1 MENEYYKR
9 YEPFFGEWRIKRFI
23 GAGSYGRVFE
33 IERRDEFDTVYTGA
47 LKAVTIPSSQG
58 ELDEILADGMDMNG
72 ASTYFRDYVKELNRE
87 IALMSKLKG
96 HSNIVSYE
104 DHKMFP
110 HEDGV
115 GWDILIRMELL
126 TPITSYLKQNHT
138 FTRREVIQLGM
149 DLCKALEICQRYNII
164 HRDIKPANIFISE
177 TEDFKLGDFGVARI
191 ASASTGAS
199 TRAGTVNYM
208 APEVFRG
215 EKYTSNV
222 DIYSLGLVMYQ
233 LLNNNRMPLY
243 PPYPQPITP
252 SSRERAQAQR
262 LSGAALPP
270 PANAEGR
277 LAEIVLKACAPDPAQ
292 RYDSPTVMRQALE
305 AILYTEGEAKMI
317 YPEGDTVPVPSTSGA
332 AAPEENDPN
341 GETERPV
348 WGKAHAD
355 SEKPAKAEKDLPE
368 CLKNARDDAPLEQQ
382 FSLRELSGLSKEEAD
397 ALDLTLKPMPQ
408 PAPAAEPAAPAVPQE
423 PAADQTVR
431 VETAQPAAPA
441 DDSTV
446 RLMPGAVPV
455 QTPAEDHTER
465 AAVPVQPVQN
475 VQESDKTTFLF
486 EAQAEKRRQEQQA
499 KREAEEAA
507 RRKAAEE
514 KEAELARIRAEKRA
528 AEQAAAEEAA
538 RKAEAEQA
546 AAAQAAQ
553 QQETPAA
560 PAAPQKKGSKLPLA
574 IGGVAVA
581 AVVAVGGFALAGR
594 GGASSTAAASTAD
607 AIYTAGTYTAT
618 AEGCLSDVTMTVT
631 VSDKAITDVRVDASG
646 ETAELGGKAAEELPG
661 EIIRSQS
668 TDVDGYTGATLTSDA
683 IKQAAADCIAQ
694 ASTGKA
700 ASGLS
705 QKAADLID
713 SGTCGEQA
721 TWELYQDGTL
731 YIKGSGAMSDYSVS
745 FDANNTAFCS
755 APWYASHGSDIQ
767 TVILEDG
774 ITRIGE
780 HAFTYC
786 SAMHSV
792 SIPDSVTEIGAEAF
806 AGCSSLESVTIPDG
820 VTKIG
825 SAAFE
830 SCGSLKSV
838 TIPSSVTTIGEWA
851 FFGCDSLESVTIPG
865 SVTEIGDWAFSDCG
879 SLKSV
884 TIPDSVTTIGEQAFS
899 GCASLESVTIP
910 GSVTEIGD
918 WAFSDCVFLKS
929 VTIPDSVTT
938 IGECA
943 FSGCAFLESV
953 TIQGSVTEIGKD
965 AFFFCSALKSVTI
978 SRNCTVGQGAFDSG
992 VQINYYD

>member
-126 TPITSYLKQNHT
+126 TPITSYLKENHT

-305 AILYTEGEAKMI
+305 AIRYTEGEAKMI

-348 WGKAHAD
+348 WGSTRAD
-355 SEKPAKAEKDLPE
+355 SERPAKAEKDLPE
-368 CLKNARDDAPLEQQ
+368 CLKNARDDVPLEQQ

-423 PAADQTVR
+423 PAADPTVR

-441 DDSTV
+441 DDRTV

-465 AAVPVQPVQN
+465 VAVPTPVQSVQN

-553 QQETPAA
+553 QQAEPAA
-560 PAAPQKKGSKLPLA
+560 PKKKGSRLPLA

-594 GGASSTAAASTAD
+594 GNSQLPVAASTASVSSAAE

-618 AEGCLSDVTMTVT
+618 AENDIGSVVVEMTFSD
-631 VSDKAITDVRVDASG
+631 DAITDVSIDASEQTKG
-646 ETAELGGKAAEELPG
+646 IGQEAAEPLQEAILAA
-661 EIIRSQS
+661 QS
-668 TDVDGYTGATLTSDA
+668 ADVDGCSGATLTSDA
-683 IKQAAADCIAQ
+683 IKKAAADCIAQ
-694 ASTGKA
+694 ASGKKA
-700 ASGLS
+700 ASSQAASAAASSTVASSTTASSLS
-705 QKAADLID
+705 QNAADLID
-713 SGTCGEQA
+713 SGSCGKNA
-721 TWELYQDGTL
+721 TWELYKDGTL
-731 YIKGSGAMSDYSVS
+731 YIKGTGAMQDYNWNYNETTKIV
-745 FDANNTAFCS
+745 TTG
-755 APWYASHGSDIQ
+755 APWHDSHSAS
-767 TVILEDG
+767 VKKLVVEDG
-774 ITRIGE
+774 ITSIGNDAFSDCE
-780 HAFTYC
+780 SLVSAELAEGITSIGDGAFTGCYDLEKIN
-786 SAMHSV
+786 
-792 SIPDSVTEIGAEAF
+792 IPNSVTSIGYDAFDSCWTLPSLELPSGLSKLESSAVSFTAFKELTVPHGVKVVDSYLAAYNDNLTTVTLEEGVEEIWHRAFWGCEKLNNITIPRSVKKIEEEAF
-806 AGCSSLESVTIPDG
+806 LECT
-820 VTKIG
+820 
-825 SAAFE
+825 
-830 SCGSLKSV
+830 SLKSV
-838 TIPSSVTTIGEWA
+838 TISKNCNVASNAFPST
-851 FFGCDSLESVTIPG
+851 
-865 SVTEIGDWAFSDCG
+865 
-879 SLKSV
+879 
-884 TIPDSVTTIGEQAFS
+884 
-899 GCASLESVTIP
+899 
-910 GSVTEIGD
+910 
-918 WAFSDCVFLKS
+918 
-929 VTIPDSVTT
+929 
-938 IGECA
+938 
-943 FSGCAFLESV
+943 
-953 TIQGSVTEIGKD
+953 
-965 AFFFCSALKSVTI
+965 
-978 SRNCTVGQGAFDSG
+978 

>member
-305 AILYTEGEAKMI
+305 AIRYTEGEAKMI

-348 WGKAHAD
+348 WGSTRAD

-455 QTPAEDHTER
+455 QTPAEDRTER
-465 AAVPVQPVQN
+465 VAAPVQPVQN

-528 AEQAAAEEAA
+528 AQQAEEAARRAQEEAA
-538 RKAEAEQA
+538 RKAAAEQA
-546 AAAQAAQ
+546 EQPK
-553 QQETPAA
+553 PAA
-560 PAAPQKKGSKLPLA
+560 PAKKNGKLPLV
-574 IGGVAVA
+574 IGGVVVA
-581 AVVAVGGFALAGR
+581 AVVAVGGFALAGQ
-594 GGASSTAAASTAD
+594 GGTAD
-607 AIYTAGTYTAT
+607 SAADALYKAGTYTAT
-618 AEGCLSDVTMTVT
+618 AENDIGSVVVEMTF
-631 VSDKAITDVRVDASG
+631 SADAITDVSIDASSQTKG
-646 ETAELGGKAAEELPG
+646 IGQEAAQPLQEAILKA
-661 EIIRSQS
+661 QS
-668 TDVDGYTGATLTSDA
+668 ADVDGYTGATLTSDA

-731 YIKGSGAMSDYSVS
+731 YIKGSGAMSDYSIS
-745 FDANNTAFCS
+745 SDANDTSFCS
-755 APWYASHGSDIQ
+755 APWYASHRSDIQ
-767 TVILEDG
+767 TVIIEDG

>member
-47 LKAVTIPSSQG
+47 LKAVTIPASQG

-126 TPITSYLKQNHT
+126 TPITSYLKENHT

-317 YPEGDTVPVPSTSGA
+317 YPEGDTVPVPSTGGA

-348 WGKAHAD
+348 WGSAPAD
-355 SEKPAKAEKDLPE
+355 SEKPAKAEKTLPE
-368 CLKNARDDAPLEQQ
+368 CLKNARDDVPLEQQ

-465 AAVPVQPVQN
+465 VAVPVQPVQN

-560 PAAPQKKGSKLPLA
+560 PAAPQKKGSRLPLA

-618 AEGCLSDVTMTVT
+618 AEGCLSDVTVTVT
-631 VSDKAITDVRVDASG
+631 VSDKAITDVQVDASG
-646 ETAELGGKAAEELPG
+646 ETAELGGKAAEELPS

-683 IKQAAADCIAQ
+683 IKKAAADCIAQ
-694 ASTGKA
+694 ASGKKA
-700 ASGLS
+700 ASSQAASAAASSTVASSTTASSLS
-705 QKAADLID
+705 QNAADLID
-713 SGTCGEQA
+713 SGSCGKNA
-721 TWELYQDGTL
+721 TWELYKDGTL
-731 YIKGSGAMSDYSVS
+731 YIKGTGAMQDYNWNYNETTKIV
-745 FDANNTAFCS
+745 TTG
-755 APWYASHGSDIQ
+755 APWHDSHSAS
-767 TVILEDG
+767 VKKLVVEDG
-774 ITRIGE
+774 ITSIGNDAFSDCE
-780 HAFTYC
+780 SLVSAELAEGITSIGDGAFTGCYDLEKIN
-786 SAMHSV
+786 
-792 SIPDSVTEIGAEAF
+792 IPNSVTSIGYDAFDSCWTLPSLELPSGLSKLESSAVSFTAFKELTVPHGVKVVDSYLAAYNDNLTTVTLEEGVEEIWHRAFWGCEKLNNITIPRSVKKIEEEAF
-806 AGCSSLESVTIPDG
+806 LECT
-820 VTKIG
+820 
-825 SAAFE
+825 
-830 SCGSLKSV
+830 SLKSV
-838 TIPSSVTTIGEWA
+838 TISKNCNV
-851 FFGCDSLESVTIPG
+851 
-865 SVTEIGDWAFSDCG
+865 
-879 SLKSV
+879 
-884 TIPDSVTTIGEQAFS
+884 
-899 GCASLESVTIP
+899 AS
-910 GSVTEIGD
+910 
-918 WAFSDCVFLKS
+918 
-929 VTIPDSVTT
+929 
-938 IGECA
+938 
-943 FSGCAFLESV
+943 
-953 TIQGSVTEIGKD
+953 D
-965 AFFFCSALKSVTI
+965 AFPST
-978 SRNCTVGQGAFDSG
+978 

>member
-47 LKAVTIPSSQG
+47 LKAVTIPASQG

-126 TPITSYLKQNHT
+126 TPITSYLKENHT

-262 LSGAALPP
+262 LSGAALPAP
-270 PANAEGR
+270 VNAEGR

-305 AILYTEGEAKMI
+305 AIRYTEGEAKMI
-317 YPEGDTVPVPSTSGA
+317 YPEGDTVPVPSTGGA

-348 WGKAHAD
+348 WGSAHAD

-465 AAVPVQPVQN
+465 VAAPVQPVQN

-594 GGASSTAAASTAD
+594 GNSQLPVAASSVSVSSSSVSSTASSKAASTA
-607 AIYTAGTYTAT
+607 
-618 AEGCLSDVTMTVT
+618 
-631 VSDKAITDVRVDASG
+631 ASSK
-646 ETAELGGKAAEELPG
+646 T
-661 EIIRSQS
+661 SSS
-668 TDVDGYTGATLTSDA
+668 TT
-683 IKQAAADCIAQ
+683 
-694 ASTGKA
+694 AST
-700 ASGLS
+700 S
-705 QKAADLID
+705 QNAADLID
-713 SGTCGEQA
+713 SGSCGKNA
-721 TWELYQDGTL
+721 TWELYKDGTM
-731 YIKGSGAMSDYSVS
+731 YIKGTGAMTDYD
-745 FDANNTAFCS
+745 FDYNTETKVTITNV
-755 APWYASHGSDIQ
+755 PWYATHLSSIKKI
-767 TVILEDG
+767 VIESG
-774 ITRIGE
+774 ITYVGAYSFMDCDAVTEVELPDTLTTIGE
-780 HAFTYC
+780 NAFWLCNELKTIK
-786 SAMHSV
+786 
-792 SIPDSVTEIGAEAF
+792 IPSSVTEIGKRAF
-806 AGCSSLESVTIPDG
+806 GGCLELTEVELPEGLKTIGYAAFGSCGIKTVTIPGSVKEIPSEAFLLAYTQNVVIEEG
-820 VTKIG
+820 VEEIGEEAFYYNDQLKSITIPRSVKKIG
-825 SAAFE
+825 SNAFAK
-830 SCGSLKSV
+830 CTSLKSV
-838 TIPSSVTTIGEWA
+838 TISKNCNVASNAFPST
-851 FFGCDSLESVTIPG
+851 
-865 SVTEIGDWAFSDCG
+865 
-879 SLKSV
+879 
-884 TIPDSVTTIGEQAFS
+884 
-899 GCASLESVTIP
+899 
-910 GSVTEIGD
+910 
-918 WAFSDCVFLKS
+918 
-929 VTIPDSVTT
+929 
-938 IGECA
+938 
-943 FSGCAFLESV
+943 
-953 TIQGSVTEIGKD
+953 
-965 AFFFCSALKSVTI
+965 
-978 SRNCTVGQGAFDSG
+978 

>member
-408 PAPAAEPAAPAVPQE
+408 PAPAAEPAAPVVPQE

-446 RLMPGAVPV
+446 RLMPGAAPV
-455 QTPAEDHTER
+455 QTPAEDRTER
-465 AAVPVQPVQN
+465 VAAPVQPVQN

-594 GGASSTAAASTAD
+594 GNSQLPVAASSVSVSSSSVSSTASSKAASTA
-607 AIYTAGTYTAT
+607 
-618 AEGCLSDVTMTVT
+618 
-631 VSDKAITDVRVDASG
+631 ASSK
-646 ETAELGGKAAEELPG
+646 T
-661 EIIRSQS
+661 SSS
-668 TDVDGYTGATLTSDA
+668 TT
-683 IKQAAADCIAQ
+683 
-694 ASTGKA
+694 AST
-700 ASGLS
+700 S
-705 QKAADLID
+705 QNAADLID
-713 SGTCGEQA
+713 SGSCGKNA
-721 TWELYQDGTL
+721 TWELYKDGTL
-731 YIKGSGAMSDYSVS
+731 YIKGTGAMTDYD
-745 FDANNTAFCS
+745 FDYNTETKVTITNV
-755 APWYASHGSDIQ
+755 PWYATHLSSIKKI
-767 TVILEDG
+767 VIESG
-774 ITRIGE
+774 ITHVGAYSFMDCDAVTEIELPDTLTTIGE
-780 HAFTYC
+780 NAFWMC
-786 SAMHSV
+786 DALKAIK
-792 SIPDSVTEIGAEAF
+792 IPSGVTEIGEWAFSGCLGLTEVELPEGLKTIGHMAFNDCGAETVTIPGSVKKIPSEAF
-806 AGCSSLESVTIPDG
+806 WFAYAQNVVIEEGVEEIGEEAFYYNDQLKSVTIPRS
-820 VTKIG
+820 VKKID
-825 SAAFE
+825 SNAFAE
-830 SCGSLKSV
+830 CPSLKSV
-838 TIPSSVTTIGEWA
+838 TISKNCNVASNAFPST
-851 FFGCDSLESVTIPG
+851 
-865 SVTEIGDWAFSDCG
+865 
-879 SLKSV
+879 
-884 TIPDSVTTIGEQAFS
+884 
-899 GCASLESVTIP
+899 
-910 GSVTEIGD
+910 
-918 WAFSDCVFLKS
+918 
-929 VTIPDSVTT
+929 
-938 IGECA
+938 
-943 FSGCAFLESV
+943 
-953 TIQGSVTEIGKD
+953 
-965 AFFFCSALKSVTI
+965 
-978 SRNCTVGQGAFDSG
+978 

>member
-233 LLNNNRMPLY
+233 LLNANRMPLY
-243 PPYPQPITP
+243 PPYPQPMSP
-252 SSRERAQAQR
+252 AQRERAQAQR

-270 PANAEGR
+270 PANADGR

-292 RYDSPTVMRQALE
+292 RYDSPAVMRQALE
-305 AILYTEGEAKMI
+305 AILYTEGEARVI
-317 YPEGDTVPVPSTSGA
+317 YPGGDAVPVPGTG
-332 AAPEENDPN
+332 
-341 GETERPV
+341 GT
-348 WGKAHAD
+348 AD
-355 SEKPAKAEKDLPE
+355 L
-368 CLKNARDDAPLEQQ
+368 
-382 FSLRELSGLSKEEAD
+382 
-397 ALDLTLKPMPQ
+397 Q
-408 PAPAAEPAAPAVPQE
+408 PAPAPAKNVPDEGTIRPVPVGVPESPAQEPETADSGTIGAPVPSAPQE
-423 PAADQTVR
+423 PAVDQTVR
-431 VETAQPAAPA
+431 VEAAQPAAPA
-441 DDSTV
+441 DDRTV
-446 RLMPGAVPV
+446 RLMPGAAPV

-465 AAVPVQPVQN
+465 VAVPVQPVQN

-486 EAQAEKRRQEQQA
+486 EAQAEKRRQEEQA

-514 KEAELARIRAEKRA
+514 KEEELARIRAEKRA

-546 AAAQAAQ
+546 AAAKAAQ
-553 QQETPAA
+553 QQAAPTA

-594 GGASSTAAASTAD
+594 GGASGTAAASTAE

-618 AEGCLSDVTMTVT
+618 AEGCLSDVTVTVT

-683 IKQAAADCIAQ
+683 IKKAAADCIAQ
-694 ASTGKA
+694 ASGKKA
-700 ASGLS
+700 ASSQAASAAASSTVASSTTASSLS
-705 QKAADLID
+705 QNAADLID
-713 SGTCGEQA
+713 SGSCGKNA
-721 TWELYQDGTL
+721 TWELYKDGTL
-731 YIKGSGAMSDYSVS
+731 YIKGTGAMTDYD
-745 FDANNTAFCS
+745 FDYNTETKVTITNV
-755 APWYASHGSDIQ
+755 PWYATHLSSIKKI
-767 TVILEDG
+767 VIESG
-774 ITRIGE
+774 ITYVGAYSFMDCDAVTEVELPDTLTTIGE
-780 HAFTYC
+780 NAFWLCNELKTIK
-786 SAMHSV
+786 
-792 SIPDSVTEIGAEAF
+792 IPSSVTEIGKRAF
-806 AGCSSLESVTIPDG
+806 GGCLELTEVELPEGLKTIGYAAFDSCGIKTVTIPGSVKEIPSEAFLLAYTQNVVIEEG
-820 VTKIG
+820 VEEIGEEAFYYNDQLKSITIPRSVKKIG
-825 SAAFE
+825 SNAFAK
-830 SCGSLKSV
+830 CTSLKSV
-838 TIPSSVTTIGEWA
+838 TISKSCSV
-851 FFGCDSLESVTIPG
+851 
-865 SVTEIGDWAFSDCG
+865 
-879 SLKSV
+879 
-884 TIPDSVTTIGEQAFS
+884 
-899 GCASLESVTIP
+899 AS
-910 GSVTEIGD
+910 
-918 WAFSDCVFLKS
+918 
-929 VTIPDSVTT
+929 
-938 IGECA
+938 
-943 FSGCAFLESV
+943 
-953 TIQGSVTEIGKD
+953 D
-965 AFFFCSALKSVTI
+965 AFPST
-978 SRNCTVGQGAFDSG
+978 

>member
-126 TPITSYLKQNHT
+126 TPITSYLKENHT

-305 AILYTEGEAKMI
+305 AIRYTEGEAKMI
-317 YPEGDTVPVPSTSGA
+317 YPEGDTVPVPSTGGA

-348 WGKAHAD
+348 WGNTRAD

-397 ALDLTLKPMPQ
+397 VLDLTLKPMPQ

-423 PAADQTVR
+423 DQTVR

-465 AAVPVQPVQN
+465 VAVPVQPVQN

-553 QQETPAA
+553 QQAEPAA
-560 PAAPQKKGSKLPLA
+560 PKKKGSKLPLA

-594 GGASSTAAASTAD
+594 GGASSTAAASTAE

-618 AEGCLSDVTMTVT
+618 AEGCLSDVTVTVT
-631 VSDKAITDVRVDASG
+631 VSDTAITDVRVDASG

-668 TDVDGYTGATLTSDA
+668 ADVDGYTGATLTSDA
-683 IKQAAADCIAQ
+683 IKKAVADCIAQ

-700 ASGLS
+700 ASGSASSLS
-705 QKAADLID
+705 QKAADPID

-745 FDANNTAFCS
+745 SDANDTSFCS
-755 APWYASHGSDIQ
+755 APWYASHGSGIQ

-774 ITRIGE
+774 ITQIGKN
-780 HAFTYC
+780 AFADC
-786 SAMHSV
+786 FAMHSV
-792 SIPDSVTEIGAEAF
+792 SIPDSVTTIGEGAF
-806 AGCSSLESVTIPDG
+806 TFCGSLESVTIPDG

-884 TIPDSVTTIGEQAFS
+884 TIPDSVTTIGECAFS

-918 WAFSDCVFLKS
+918 RAFSDCVFLKS

-938 IGECA
+938 IGEWA
-943 FSGCAFLESV
+943 FSNCAFLESV
-953 TIQGSVTEIGKD
+953 TIPDSVTEIGED

-978 SRNCTVGQGAFDSG
+978 SRNCTVGYDAFPST

>member
-233 LLNNNRMPLY
+233 LLNANRMPLY

-305 AILYTEGEAKMI
+305 AIRYTEGEAKMI

-348 WGKAHAD
+348 WGSTRAD

-408 PAPAAEPAAPAVPQE
+408 PAPAAEPAAPVVPQE

-465 AAVPVQPVQN
+465 VAVPVQPVQN

-560 PAAPQKKGSKLPLA
+560 PAAPQKKGSRLPLA

-618 AEGCLSDVTMTVT
+618 AEGCLSDVTVTVT

-646 ETAELGGKAAEELPG
+646 ETAELGGKAAEELPS

-683 IKQAAADCIAQ
+683 IKKAAADCIAQ
-694 ASTGKA
+694 ASGKKA
-700 ASGLS
+700 ASSQAASAAASSTVASSTAASSLS
-705 QKAADLID
+705 QNAADLID
-713 SGTCGEQA
+713 SGSCGKNA
-721 TWELYQDGTL
+721 TWELYKDGTL
-731 YIKGSGAMSDYSVS
+731 YIKGTGAMQDYNWNYNETTKIV
-745 FDANNTAFCS
+745 TTG
-755 APWYASHGSDIQ
+755 APWHDSHSAS
-767 TVILEDG
+767 VKKLVVEDG
-774 ITRIGE
+774 ITSIGNDAFSDCE
-780 HAFTYC
+780 SLVSAELAEGITSIGDGAFTGCYDLEKIN
-786 SAMHSV
+786 
-792 SIPDSVTEIGAEAF
+792 IPNSVTSIGYDAFDSCWTLPSLELPSGLSKLESSAVSFTAFKELTVPHGVKVVDSYLATYNDNLTTVTLEEGVEEIWHRAFWGCEKLNNITIPRSVKKIEEEAF
-806 AGCSSLESVTIPDG
+806 LECT
-820 VTKIG
+820 
-825 SAAFE
+825 
-830 SCGSLKSV
+830 SLKSV
-838 TIPSSVTTIGEWA
+838 TISKNCNVASNAFPST
-851 FFGCDSLESVTIPG
+851 
-865 SVTEIGDWAFSDCG
+865 
-879 SLKSV
+879 
-884 TIPDSVTTIGEQAFS
+884 
-899 GCASLESVTIP
+899 
-910 GSVTEIGD
+910 
-918 WAFSDCVFLKS
+918 
-929 VTIPDSVTT
+929 
-938 IGECA
+938 
-943 FSGCAFLESV
+943 
-953 TIQGSVTEIGKD
+953 
-965 AFFFCSALKSVTI
+965 
-978 SRNCTVGQGAFDSG
+978 

>member
-368 CLKNARDDAPLEQQ
+368 CLKNARDDAPLERQ

-455 QTPAEDHTER
+455 QTPAEDRTER
-465 AAVPVQPVQN
+465 VAAPVQPVQN

-514 KEAELARIRAEKRA
+514 KEEELARIRAEKRA

-538 RKAEAEQA
+538 RKAAAEQA
-546 AAAQAAQ
+546 EQPK
-553 QQETPAA
+553 PAA
-560 PAAPQKKGSKLPLA
+560 PAKKNGKLPLV
-574 IGGVAVA
+574 IGGVVVA
-581 AVVAVGGFALAGR
+581 AVVAVGGFALAGQ
-594 GGASSTAAASTAD
+594 GGTAD
-607 AIYTAGTYTAT
+607 SVADALYKAGTYTAT
-618 AEGCLSDVTMTVT
+618 AENDIGSVVVEMTF
-631 VSDKAITDVRVDASG
+631 SADAITDVSIDASSQTKG
-646 ETAELGGKAAEELPG
+646 IGQEAAQPLQEAILKA
-661 EIIRSQS
+661 QS
-668 TDVDGYTGATLTSDA
+668 ADVDGYTGATLTSDA

-731 YIKGSGAMSDYSVS
+731 YIKGSGAMSDYSIS
-745 FDANNTAFCS
+745 SDANDTSFCS
-755 APWYASHGSDIQ
+755 APWYASHRSDIQ
-767 TVILEDG
+767 TVIIEDG

>member
-126 TPITSYLKQNHT
+126 TPITSYLKENHT

-252 SSRERAQAQR
+252 SSRERAQARR
-262 LSGAALPP
+262 LAGAALPAP
-270 PANAEGR
+270 VNAGGR

-305 AILYTEGEAKMI
+305 AIRYTEGEAKMI

-348 WGKAHAD
+348 WGSTRAD

-465 AAVPVQPVQN
+465 VAVPVQPVQN

-499 KREAEEAA
+499 KRDAEEAA

-594 GGASSTAAASTAD
+594 GNSQLPVAASSVSVSSSSVSSTASSKAASTA
-607 AIYTAGTYTAT
+607 
-618 AEGCLSDVTMTVT
+618 
-631 VSDKAITDVRVDASG
+631 ASSK
-646 ETAELGGKAAEELPG
+646 T
-661 EIIRSQS
+661 SSS
-668 TDVDGYTGATLTSDA
+668 TT
-683 IKQAAADCIAQ
+683 
-694 ASTGKA
+694 AST
-700 ASGLS
+700 S
-705 QKAADLID
+705 QNAADLID
-713 SGTCGEQA
+713 SGSCGKNA
-721 TWELYQDGTL
+721 TWELYKDGTM
-731 YIKGSGAMSDYSVS
+731 YIKGTGAMTDYD
-745 FDANNTAFCS
+745 FDYNTETKVTITNV
-755 APWYASHGSDIQ
+755 PWYATHLSSIKKI
-767 TVILEDG
+767 VIESG
-774 ITRIGE
+774 ITYVGAYSFMDCDAVTEVELPDTLTTIGE
-780 HAFTYC
+780 NAFWLCNELKTIK
-786 SAMHSV
+786 
-792 SIPDSVTEIGAEAF
+792 IPSSVTEIGKRAF
-806 AGCSSLESVTIPDG
+806 GGCLELTEVELPEGLKTIGYAAFGSCGIKTVTIPGSVKEIPSEAFLLAYTQNVVIEEG
-820 VTKIG
+820 VEEIGEEAFYYNDQLKSITIPRSVKKIG
-825 SAAFE
+825 SNAFAK
-830 SCGSLKSV
+830 CTSLKSV
-838 TIPSSVTTIGEWA
+838 TISKNCNVASNAFPST
-851 FFGCDSLESVTIPG
+851 
-865 SVTEIGDWAFSDCG
+865 
-879 SLKSV
+879 
-884 TIPDSVTTIGEQAFS
+884 
-899 GCASLESVTIP
+899 
-910 GSVTEIGD
+910 
-918 WAFSDCVFLKS
+918 
-929 VTIPDSVTT
+929 
-938 IGECA
+938 
-943 FSGCAFLESV
+943 
-953 TIQGSVTEIGKD
+953 
-965 AFFFCSALKSVTI
+965 
-978 SRNCTVGQGAFDSG
+978 

>member
-317 YPEGDTVPVPSTSGA
+317 YPEGDTVPVPSTGGA

-355 SEKPAKAEKDLPE
+355 SEKPAKAEKTLPE

-408 PAPAAEPAAPAVPQE
+408 PAPAAEPAAPVVPQE

-455 QTPAEDHTER
+455 QTPAEDRTER
-465 AAVPVQPVQN
+465 VAVPVQPVQN

-546 AAAQAAQ
+546 AAVQAAQ
-553 QQETPAA
+553 QQAEPAA
-560 PAAPQKKGSKLPLA
+560 PKKKGSRLPLA

-594 GGASSTAAASTAD
+594 GNSQLPVAASSVSVSSSSVSSAASSKAASTA
-607 AIYTAGTYTAT
+607 
-618 AEGCLSDVTMTVT
+618 
-631 VSDKAITDVRVDASG
+631 ASSK
-646 ETAELGGKAAEELPG
+646 T
-661 EIIRSQS
+661 SSS
-668 TDVDGYTGATLTSDA
+668 TT
-683 IKQAAADCIAQ
+683 
-694 ASTGKA
+694 AST
-700 ASGLS
+700 S
-705 QKAADLID
+705 QNAADLID
-713 SGTCGEQA
+713 SGSCGKNA
-721 TWELYQDGTL
+721 TWELYKDGTL
-731 YIKGSGAMSDYSVS
+731 YIKGTGAMTDYD
-745 FDANNTAFCS
+745 FDYNTETKVTITNV
-755 APWYASHGSDIQ
+755 PWYATHLSSIKKI
-767 TVILEDG
+767 VIESG
-774 ITRIGE
+774 ITHVGAYSFMDCDAVTEVELPDTLTTIGGN
-780 HAFTYC
+780 AFWMC
-786 SAMHSV
+786 DALKAIK
-792 SIPDSVTEIGAEAF
+792 IPSGVTEIGEWAFSGCLGLTEVELPEGLKTIGHMAFNDCGAETVTIPGSVKKIPSEAF
-806 AGCSSLESVTIPDG
+806 WFAYAQNVVIEEGVEEIGEEAFYYNDQLKSVTIPRS
-820 VTKIG
+820 VKKID
-825 SAAFE
+825 SNAFAE
-830 SCGSLKSV
+830 CPSLKSV
-838 TIPSSVTTIGEWA
+838 TISKNCNVASNAFPST
-851 FFGCDSLESVTIPG
+851 
-865 SVTEIGDWAFSDCG
+865 
-879 SLKSV
+879 
-884 TIPDSVTTIGEQAFS
+884 
-899 GCASLESVTIP
+899 
-910 GSVTEIGD
+910 
-918 WAFSDCVFLKS
+918 
-929 VTIPDSVTT
+929 
-938 IGECA
+938 
-943 FSGCAFLESV
+943 
-953 TIQGSVTEIGKD
+953 
-965 AFFFCSALKSVTI
+965 
-978 SRNCTVGQGAFDSG
+978 

>member
-47 LKAVTIPSSQG
+47 LKAVTIPASQG

-126 TPITSYLKQNHT
+126 TPITSLLRENRT
-138 FTRREVIQLGM
+138 FPRRKVIQLGI

-305 AILYTEGEAKMI
+305 AIRYTEGEAKMI

-332 AAPEENDPN
+332 ATPEENDPN

-348 WGKAHAD
+348 WGSTRAD

-455 QTPAEDHTER
+455 QTPAEDRTER
-465 AAVPVQPVQN
+465 VAAPVQPVQN

-594 GGASSTAAASTAD
+594 GGASGTAAASSVSVSSAAE

-618 AEGCLSDVTMTVT
+618 AEGCLSDVTVTVT

-700 ASGLS
+700 ASGSAANAAASSKSVASSKSASAASSQPAASSKPASAASSQPAASSKSAASSNPAASSQPSAAPAEQPTPTPVQAESTVKSASITQADKNVIRFTTSGGNFNVKVDFLYPDGSTTAKFNLGNCSDGSHEFSPGLS
-705 QKAADLID
+705 IMDPK
-713 SGTCGEQA
+713 GTYIVR
-721 TWELYQDGTL
+721 LYDDAGNL
-731 YIKGSGAMSDYSVS
+731 LASAS
-745 FDANNTAFCS
+745 FDN
-755 APWYASHGSDIQ
+755 
-767 TVILEDG
+767 
-774 ITRIGE
+774 
-780 HAFTYC
+780 
-786 SAMHSV
+786 
-792 SIPDSVTEIGAEAF
+792 
-806 AGCSSLESVTIPDG
+806 
-820 VTKIG
+820 
-825 SAAFE
+825 
-830 SCGSLKSV
+830 
-838 TIPSSVTTIGEWA
+838 
-851 FFGCDSLESVTIPG
+851 
-865 SVTEIGDWAFSDCG
+865 
-879 SLKSV
+879 
-884 TIPDSVTTIGEQAFS
+884 
-899 GCASLESVTIP
+899 
-910 GSVTEIGD
+910 
-918 WAFSDCVFLKS
+918 
-929 VTIPDSVTT
+929 
-938 IGECA
+938 
-943 FSGCAFLESV
+943 
-953 TIQGSVTEIGKD
+953 
-965 AFFFCSALKSVTI
+965 
-978 SRNCTVGQGAFDSG
+978 
-992 VQINYYD
+992 

>member
-455 QTPAEDHTER
+455 QTPAEDRTER
-465 AAVPVQPVQN
+465 VAVPVQPVQN

-546 AAAQAAQ
+546 VAAQAAQ

-594 GGASSTAAASTAD
+594 GNSQLPVAASSVSVSSSSVSSTASSKAASTA
-607 AIYTAGTYTAT
+607 
-618 AEGCLSDVTMTVT
+618 
-631 VSDKAITDVRVDASG
+631 ASSK
-646 ETAELGGKAAEELPG
+646 T
-661 EIIRSQS
+661 SSS
-668 TDVDGYTGATLTSDA
+668 TT
-683 IKQAAADCIAQ
+683 
-694 ASTGKA
+694 AST
-700 ASGLS
+700 S
-705 QKAADLID
+705 QNAADLID
-713 SGTCGEQA
+713 SGSCGKNA
-721 TWELYQDGTL
+721 TWELYKDGTM
-731 YIKGSGAMSDYSVS
+731 YIKGTGAMTDYD
-745 FDANNTAFCS
+745 FDYNTETKVTITNV
-755 APWYASHGSDIQ
+755 PWYATHLSSIKKI
-767 TVILEDG
+767 VIESG
-774 ITRIGE
+774 ITYVGAYSFMDCDAVTEVELPDTLTTIGE
-780 HAFTYC
+780 NAFWLCNELKTIK
-786 SAMHSV
+786 
-792 SIPDSVTEIGAEAF
+792 IPSSVTEIGKRAF
-806 AGCSSLESVTIPDG
+806 GGCLELTEVELPEGLKTIGYAAFDSCGIKTVTIPGSVKEIPSEAFLLAYTQNVVIEEG
-820 VTKIG
+820 VEEIGEEAFYYNDQLKSITIPRSVKKIG
-825 SAAFE
+825 SNAFAK
-830 SCGSLKSV
+830 CTSLKSV
-838 TIPSSVTTIGEWA
+838 TISKNCNVASNAFPST
-851 FFGCDSLESVTIPG
+851 
-865 SVTEIGDWAFSDCG
+865 
-879 SLKSV
+879 
-884 TIPDSVTTIGEQAFS
+884 
-899 GCASLESVTIP
+899 
-910 GSVTEIGD
+910 
-918 WAFSDCVFLKS
+918 
-929 VTIPDSVTT
+929 
-938 IGECA
+938 
-943 FSGCAFLESV
+943 
-953 TIQGSVTEIGKD
+953 
-965 AFFFCSALKSVTI
+965 
-978 SRNCTVGQGAFDSG
+978 

>member
-252 SSRERAQAQR
+252 TSRERAQAQR

-348 WGKAHAD
+348 WGSTRAD

-431 VETAQPAAPA
+431 VETAQPTAPA

-465 AAVPVQPVQN
+465 VAVPVQPVQN

-594 GGASSTAAASTAD
+594 GGASGTAAASTAE

-618 AEGCLSDVTMTVT
+618 AEGCLSDVTVTVT

-683 IKQAAADCIAQ
+683 IKKAAADCIAQ
-694 ASTGKA
+694 ASGKKA
-700 ASGLS
+700 ASSQAASAAASSTVASSTTASSLS
-705 QKAADLID
+705 QNAADLID
-713 SGTCGEQA
+713 SGSCGKNA
-721 TWELYQDGTL
+721 TWELYKDGTL
-731 YIKGSGAMSDYSVS
+731 YIKGTGAMQDYNWNYNETTKIV
-745 FDANNTAFCS
+745 TTG
-755 APWYASHGSDIQ
+755 APWHDSHSAS
-767 TVILEDG
+767 VKKLVVEDG
-774 ITRIGE
+774 ITSIGNDAFSDCE
-780 HAFTYC
+780 SLVSAELAEGITSIGDGAFTGCYDLEKIN
-786 SAMHSV
+786 
-792 SIPDSVTEIGAEAF
+792 IPNSVTSIGYDAFDSCWTLPSLELPSGLSKLESSAVSFTAIKELTVPHGVKVVDSYLAAYNDNLTTVTLEEGVEEIWHRAFWGCEKLNNITIPRSVKKIEGEAF
-806 AGCSSLESVTIPDG
+806 LECT
-820 VTKIG
+820 
-825 SAAFE
+825 
-830 SCGSLKSV
+830 SLKSV
-838 TIPSSVTTIGEWA
+838 TISKNCNV
-851 FFGCDSLESVTIPG
+851 
-865 SVTEIGDWAFSDCG
+865 
-879 SLKSV
+879 
-884 TIPDSVTTIGEQAFS
+884 
-899 GCASLESVTIP
+899 AS
-910 GSVTEIGD
+910 
-918 WAFSDCVFLKS
+918 
-929 VTIPDSVTT
+929 
-938 IGECA
+938 
-943 FSGCAFLESV
+943 
-953 TIQGSVTEIGKD
+953 D
-965 AFFFCSALKSVTI
+965 AFPST
-978 SRNCTVGQGAFDSG
+978 

>member
-87 IALMSKLKG
+87 IAFMSKLKG

-455 QTPAEDHTER
+455 QTPAEDRTER
-465 AAVPVQPVQN
+465 VAVPVQPVQN

-553 QQETPAA
+553 QQAEPAVS
-560 PAAPQKKGSKLPLA
+560 QKKGSKLPLA

-594 GGASSTAAASTAD
+594 GGASGTAAASTAD

-618 AEGCLSDVTMTVT
+618 AEGCLSDVTVTVT

-646 ETAELGGKAAEELPG
+646 ETAELGGKAAEELPS

-683 IKQAAADCIAQ
+683 IKKAAADCIAQ
-694 ASTGKA
+694 ASGKKA
-700 ASGLS
+700 ASSQAASAAASSTVASSTTASSLS
-705 QKAADLID
+705 QNAADLID
-713 SGTCGEQA
+713 SGSCGKNA
-721 TWELYQDGTL
+721 TWELYKDGTL
-731 YIKGSGAMSDYSVS
+731 YIKGTGAMQDYNWNYNETTKIV
-745 FDANNTAFCS
+745 TTG
-755 APWYASHGSDIQ
+755 APWHDSHSAS
-767 TVILEDG
+767 VKKLVVEDG
-774 ITRIGE
+774 ITSIGNE
-780 HAFTYC
+780 AFSDC
-786 SAMHSV
+786 ESLVSAELAEGIT
-792 SIPDSVTEIGAEAF
+792 SIGDGTFTACRDLEKINIPNSVTSIGYDAFYSCWALTSLELPSGLSKLESSAVSFTAIKELTVPHGVKVVDSYLAAYNDNLTTVTLEEGVEEIWHRAFWGCEKLNNITIPRSVKKIEGEAF
-806 AGCSSLESVTIPDG
+806 LECT
-820 VTKIG
+820 
-825 SAAFE
+825 
-830 SCGSLKSV
+830 SLKSV
-838 TIPSSVTTIGEWA
+838 TISKNCNV
-851 FFGCDSLESVTIPG
+851 
-865 SVTEIGDWAFSDCG
+865 
-879 SLKSV
+879 
-884 TIPDSVTTIGEQAFS
+884 
-899 GCASLESVTIP
+899 AS
-910 GSVTEIGD
+910 
-918 WAFSDCVFLKS
+918 
-929 VTIPDSVTT
+929 
-938 IGECA
+938 
-943 FSGCAFLESV
+943 
-953 TIQGSVTEIGKD
+953 D
-965 AFFFCSALKSVTI
+965 AFPST
-978 SRNCTVGQGAFDSG
+978 

>member
-317 YPEGDTVPVPSTSGA
+317 YPEGDTVPVPSTSDA

-408 PAPAAEPAAPAVPQE
+408 PAPAAEPAAPVVPQE

-465 AAVPVQPVQN
+465 VAVPVQPVQN

-594 GGASSTAAASTAD
+594 GNSQLPVAASSVSVSSSSVSSTASSKAASTA
-607 AIYTAGTYTAT
+607 
-618 AEGCLSDVTMTVT
+618 
-631 VSDKAITDVRVDASG
+631 ASSK
-646 ETAELGGKAAEELPG
+646 T
-661 EIIRSQS
+661 SSS
-668 TDVDGYTGATLTSDA
+668 TT
-683 IKQAAADCIAQ
+683 
-694 ASTGKA
+694 AST
-700 ASGLS
+700 S
-705 QKAADLID
+705 QNAADLID
-713 SGTCGEQA
+713 SGSCGKNA
-721 TWELYQDGTL
+721 TWELYKDGTL
-731 YIKGSGAMSDYSVS
+731 YIKGTGAMTDYD
-745 FDANNTAFCS
+745 FDYNTETKVTITNV
-755 APWYASHGSDIQ
+755 PWYATHLSSIKKI
-767 TVILEDG
+767 VIESG
-774 ITRIGE
+774 ITHVGAYSFMDCDAVTEVELPDTLTTIGE
-780 HAFTYC
+780 NAFWMC
-786 SAMHSV
+786 DALKAIK
-792 SIPDSVTEIGAEAF
+792 IPSGVTEIGEWAFSGCLGLTEVELPEGLKTIGHMAFNDCGAETVTIPGSVKKIPSEAF
-806 AGCSSLESVTIPDG
+806 WFAYAQNVVIEEGVEEIGEEAFYYNDQLKSVTIPRS
-820 VTKIG
+820 VKKID
-825 SAAFE
+825 SNAFAE
-830 SCGSLKSV
+830 CPSLKSV
-838 TIPSSVTTIGEWA
+838 TISKNCNVASNAFPST
-851 FFGCDSLESVTIPG
+851 
-865 SVTEIGDWAFSDCG
+865 
-879 SLKSV
+879 
-884 TIPDSVTTIGEQAFS
+884 
-899 GCASLESVTIP
+899 
-910 GSVTEIGD
+910 
-918 WAFSDCVFLKS
+918 
-929 VTIPDSVTT
+929 
-938 IGECA
+938 
-943 FSGCAFLESV
+943 
-953 TIQGSVTEIGKD
+953 
-965 AFFFCSALKSVTI
+965 
-978 SRNCTVGQGAFDSG
+978 

>member
-233 LLNNNRMPLY
+233 LLNANRMPLY

-305 AILYTEGEAKMI
+305 AIRYTEGEAKMI

-348 WGKAHAD
+348 WGSTRAD
-355 SEKPAKAEKDLPE
+355 SEKPAKAEKTLPE

-408 PAPAAEPAAPAVPQE
+408 PAPAAEPAAPVVPQE

-455 QTPAEDHTER
+455 QTPAEDRTER
-465 AAVPVQPVQN
+465 VAAPVQPVQN

-553 QQETPAA
+553 QQAEPAVS
-560 PAAPQKKGSKLPLA
+560 QKKGSKLPLA

-618 AEGCLSDVTMTVT
+618 AEGCLSDVTVTVT

-646 ETAELGGKAAEELPG
+646 ETAELGGKAAEELPS

-683 IKQAAADCIAQ
+683 IKKAAADCIAQ
-694 ASTGKA
+694 ASGKKA
-700 ASGLS
+700 ASSQAASAAASSTVASSTTASSLS
-705 QKAADLID
+705 QNAADLID
-713 SGTCGEQA
+713 SGSCGKNA
-721 TWELYQDGTL
+721 TWELYKDGTL
-731 YIKGSGAMSDYSVS
+731 YIKGTGAMQDYNWNYNETTKIV
-745 FDANNTAFCS
+745 TTG
-755 APWYASHGSDIQ
+755 APWHDSHSAS
-767 TVILEDG
+767 VKKLVVEDG
-774 ITRIGE
+774 ITSIGNDAFSDCE
-780 HAFTYC
+780 SLASAELAEGITSIGDGAFTGCYDLEKIN
-786 SAMHSV
+786 
-792 SIPDSVTEIGAEAF
+792 IPNSVTSIGYDAFDSCWTLPSLELPSGLSKLESSAVSFTAFKELTVPHGVKVVDSYLAAYNDNLTTVTLEEGVEEIWHRAFWGCEKLNNITIPRSVKKIEEEAF
-806 AGCSSLESVTIPDG
+806 LECT
-820 VTKIG
+820 
-825 SAAFE
+825 
-830 SCGSLKSV
+830 SLKSV
-838 TIPSSVTTIGEWA
+838 TISKNCNVASNAFPST
-851 FFGCDSLESVTIPG
+851 
-865 SVTEIGDWAFSDCG
+865 
-879 SLKSV
+879 
-884 TIPDSVTTIGEQAFS
+884 
-899 GCASLESVTIP
+899 
-910 GSVTEIGD
+910 
-918 WAFSDCVFLKS
+918 
-929 VTIPDSVTT
+929 
-938 IGECA
+938 
-943 FSGCAFLESV
+943 
-953 TIQGSVTEIGKD
+953 
-965 AFFFCSALKSVTI
+965 
-978 SRNCTVGQGAFDSG
+978 

>member
-317 YPEGDTVPVPSTSGA
+317 YPEGDTVPVPSTSGV

-455 QTPAEDHTER
+455 QTPAEDRTER
-465 AAVPVQPVQN
+465 VAVPVQPVQN

-486 EAQAEKRRQEQQA
+486 EAQAEKRRQEEQA

-618 AEGCLSDVTMTVT
+618 AEGCLSDVTVTVT

-683 IKQAAADCIAQ
+683 IKKAAADCIAQ
-694 ASTGKA
+694 ASGKKA
-700 ASGLS
+700 ASSQAASAAASSTVASSTTASSLS
-705 QKAADLID
+705 QNAADLID
-713 SGTCGEQA
+713 SGSCGKNA
-721 TWELYQDGTL
+721 TWELYKDGTL
-731 YIKGSGAMSDYSVS
+731 YIKGTGAMTDYD
-745 FDANNTAFCS
+745 FDYNTETNVTITYV
-755 APWYASHGSDIQ
+755 PWYATHLSSIKKI
-767 TVILEDG
+767 VIESG
-774 ITRIGE
+774 ITHVGAYSFMDCDAVTEIELPDTLTTIGE
-780 HAFTYC
+780 NAFWMC
-786 SAMHSV
+786 DALKAIK
-792 SIPDSVTEIGAEAF
+792 IPSGVTEIGEWAFSGCLGLTEVELPEGLKTIGHMAFNDCGAETVTIPGSVKKIPSEAF
-806 AGCSSLESVTIPDG
+806 WFAYAQNVVIEEGVEEIGEEAFYYNDQLKSVTIPRS
-820 VTKIG
+820 VKKID
-825 SAAFE
+825 SNAFAE
-830 SCGSLKSV
+830 CPSLKSV
-838 TIPSSVTTIGEWA
+838 TISKNCNVASNAFPST
-851 FFGCDSLESVTIPG
+851 
-865 SVTEIGDWAFSDCG
+865 
-879 SLKSV
+879 
-884 TIPDSVTTIGEQAFS
+884 
-899 GCASLESVTIP
+899 
-910 GSVTEIGD
+910 
-918 WAFSDCVFLKS
+918 
-929 VTIPDSVTT
+929 
-938 IGECA
+938 
-943 FSGCAFLESV
+943 
-953 TIQGSVTEIGKD
+953 
-965 AFFFCSALKSVTI
+965 
-978 SRNCTVGQGAFDSG
+978 

>member
-149 DLCKALEICQRYNII
+149 DLCRALEICQRYNII

-317 YPEGDTVPVPSTSGA
+317 YPEGDTVPVPSTGGA

-355 SEKPAKAEKDLPE
+355 SEKPAKAEKTLPE
-368 CLKNARDDAPLEQQ
+368 CLKNARDDVPLEQQ

-465 AAVPVQPVQN
+465 VAVPVQPVQN

-553 QQETPAA
+553 QQAEPAA
-560 PAAPQKKGSKLPLA
+560 PKKKGSKLPLA

-594 GGASSTAAASTAD
+594 GGASSTAAASTAE

-618 AEGCLSDVTMTVT
+618 AENDIGSVVVEMTFSD
-631 VSDKAITDVRVDASG
+631 DAITDVSIDASEQTKG
-646 ETAELGGKAAEELPG
+646 IGQEAAEPLQEAILKA
-661 EIIRSQS
+661 QS
-668 TDVDGYTGATLTSDA
+668 ADVDGYTGATLTSDA
-683 IKQAAADCIAQ
+683 IKKAAADCIAQ
-694 ASTGKA
+694 ASGKKA
-700 ASGLS
+700 ASSQAASAAASSTVASSTTASSLS
-705 QKAADLID
+705 QNAADLID
-713 SGTCGEQA
+713 SGSCGKNA
-721 TWELYQDGTL
+721 TWELYKDGTL
-731 YIKGSGAMSDYSVS
+731 YIKGTGAMQDYNWNYNETTKIV
-745 FDANNTAFCS
+745 TTG
-755 APWYASHGSDIQ
+755 APWHDSHSAS
-767 TVILEDG
+767 VKKLVVEDG
-774 ITRIGE
+774 ITSIGNDAFSDCE
-780 HAFTYC
+780 SLVSAELAEGITSIGDGAFTGCYDLEKIN
-786 SAMHSV
+786 
-792 SIPDSVTEIGAEAF
+792 IPNSVTSIGYDAFDSCWTLPSLELPSGLSKLESSAVSFTAIKELTVPHGVKVVDSYLAAYNDNLTTVTLEEGVEEIWHRAFWGCEKLNNITIPRSVKKIEEEAF
-806 AGCSSLESVTIPDG
+806 LECT
-820 VTKIG
+820 
-825 SAAFE
+825 
-830 SCGSLKSV
+830 SLKSV
-838 TIPSSVTTIGEWA
+838 TISKNCNVASNAFPST
-851 FFGCDSLESVTIPG
+851 
-865 SVTEIGDWAFSDCG
+865 
-879 SLKSV
+879 
-884 TIPDSVTTIGEQAFS
+884 
-899 GCASLESVTIP
+899 
-910 GSVTEIGD
+910 
-918 WAFSDCVFLKS
+918 
-929 VTIPDSVTT
+929 
-938 IGECA
+938 
-943 FSGCAFLESV
+943 
-953 TIQGSVTEIGKD
+953 
-965 AFFFCSALKSVTI
+965 
-978 SRNCTVGQGAFDSG
+978 

>member
-465 AAVPVQPVQN
+465 VAVPVQPVQN

-499 KREAEEAA
+499 KREEEEAA

-546 AAAQAAQ
+546 VAAQAVQ
-553 QQETPAA
+553 QQAEPAVS
-560 PAAPQKKGSKLPLA
+560 QKKGSKLPLA

-594 GGASSTAAASTAD
+594 GNSQLPVAASSVSVSSSSVSSTASSKAASTA
-607 AIYTAGTYTAT
+607 
-618 AEGCLSDVTMTVT
+618 
-631 VSDKAITDVRVDASG
+631 ASSK
-646 ETAELGGKAAEELPG
+646 T
-661 EIIRSQS
+661 SSS
-668 TDVDGYTGATLTSDA
+668 TT
-683 IKQAAADCIAQ
+683 
-694 ASTGKA
+694 AST
-700 ASGLS
+700 S
-705 QKAADLID
+705 QNAADLID
-713 SGTCGEQA
+713 SGSCGKNA
-721 TWELYQDGTL
+721 TWELYKDGTL
-731 YIKGSGAMSDYSVS
+731 YIKGTGAMQDYNWNYNETTKIV
-745 FDANNTAFCS
+745 TTG
-755 APWYASHGSDIQ
+755 APWHDSHSAS
-767 TVILEDG
+767 VKKLVVEDG
-774 ITRIGE
+774 ITSIGNDAFSDCE
-780 HAFTYC
+780 SLVSAELAEGITSIGDGAFTGCYDLEKIN
-786 SAMHSV
+786 
-792 SIPDSVTEIGAEAF
+792 IPNSVTSIGYDAFDSCWTLPSLELPSGLSKLESSAVSFTAIKELTVPHGVKVVDSYLAAYNDNLTTVTLEEGVEEIWHRAFWGCEKLNNITIPRSVKKIEEEAF
-806 AGCSSLESVTIPDG
+806 LECT
-820 VTKIG
+820 
-825 SAAFE
+825 
-830 SCGSLKSV
+830 SLKSV
-838 TIPSSVTTIGEWA
+838 TISKNCNVASNAFPST
-851 FFGCDSLESVTIPG
+851 
-865 SVTEIGDWAFSDCG
+865 
-879 SLKSV
+879 
-884 TIPDSVTTIGEQAFS
+884 
-899 GCASLESVTIP
+899 
-910 GSVTEIGD
+910 
-918 WAFSDCVFLKS
+918 
-929 VTIPDSVTT
+929 
-938 IGECA
+938 
-943 FSGCAFLESV
+943 
-953 TIQGSVTEIGKD
+953 
-965 AFFFCSALKSVTI
+965 
-978 SRNCTVGQGAFDSG
+978 

>member
-47 LKAVTIPSSQG
+47 LKAVTIPASQG

-126 TPITSYLKQNHT
+126 TPITSLLRENRT
-138 FTRREVIQLGM
+138 FPRRKVIQLGI

-348 WGKAHAD
+348 WGSTHAD

-455 QTPAEDHTER
+455 QTPAEDRTER
-465 AAVPVQPVQN
+465 VAAPVQPVQN

-594 GGASSTAAASTAD
+594 GGASGTAAASTAE

-618 AEGCLSDVTMTVT
+618 AEGCLSDVTVTVT

-683 IKQAAADCIAQ
+683 IKKAAADCIAQ
-694 ASTGKA
+694 ASGKKA
-700 ASGLS
+700 ASSQAASAAASSTVASSTTASSLS
-705 QKAADLID
+705 QNAADLID
-713 SGTCGEQA
+713 SGSCGKNA
-721 TWELYQDGTL
+721 TWELYKDGTL
-731 YIKGSGAMSDYSVS
+731 YIKGTGAMQDYNWNYNETTKIV
-745 FDANNTAFCS
+745 TTG
-755 APWYASHGSDIQ
+755 APWHDSHSAS
-767 TVILEDG
+767 VKKLVVEDG
-774 ITRIGE
+774 ITSIGNE
-780 HAFTYC
+780 AFSDC
-786 SAMHSV
+786 ESLVSAELAEGIT
-792 SIPDSVTEIGAEAF
+792 SIGDGTFTACRDLEKINIPNSVTSIGYDAFYSCWALTSLELPSGLSKLESSAVSFTAIKELTVPHGVKVVDSYLAAYNDNLTTVTLEEGVEEIWHRAFWGCEKLNNITIPRSVKKIEGEAF
-806 AGCSSLESVTIPDG
+806 LECT
-820 VTKIG
+820 
-825 SAAFE
+825 
-830 SCGSLKSV
+830 SLKSV
-838 TIPSSVTTIGEWA
+838 TISKNCNV
-851 FFGCDSLESVTIPG
+851 
-865 SVTEIGDWAFSDCG
+865 
-879 SLKSV
+879 
-884 TIPDSVTTIGEQAFS
+884 
-899 GCASLESVTIP
+899 AS
-910 GSVTEIGD
+910 
-918 WAFSDCVFLKS
+918 
-929 VTIPDSVTT
+929 
-938 IGECA
+938 
-943 FSGCAFLESV
+943 
-953 TIQGSVTEIGKD
+953 D
-965 AFFFCSALKSVTI
+965 AFPST
-978 SRNCTVGQGAFDSG
+978 

>member
-455 QTPAEDHTER
+455 QTPAEDRTER
-465 AAVPVQPVQN
+465 VAVPVQPVQN

-553 QQETPAA
+553 QQAEPAVS
-560 PAAPQKKGSKLPLA
+560 QKKGSKLPLA

-594 GGASSTAAASTAD
+594 GNSQLPVAASSVSVSSSSVSSTASSKAASTA
-607 AIYTAGTYTAT
+607 
-618 AEGCLSDVTMTVT
+618 
-631 VSDKAITDVRVDASG
+631 ASSK
-646 ETAELGGKAAEELPG
+646 T
-661 EIIRSQS
+661 SSS
-668 TDVDGYTGATLTSDA
+668 TT
-683 IKQAAADCIAQ
+683 
-694 ASTGKA
+694 AST
-700 ASGLS
+700 S
-705 QKAADLID
+705 QNAADLID
-713 SGTCGEQA
+713 SGSCGKNA
-721 TWELYQDGTL
+721 TWELYKDGTM
-731 YIKGSGAMSDYSVS
+731 YIKGTGAMTDYD
-745 FDANNTAFCS
+745 FDYNTETKVTITNV
-755 APWYASHGSDIQ
+755 PWYATHLSSIKKI
-767 TVILEDG
+767 VIESG
-774 ITRIGE
+774 ITYVGAYSFMDCDAVTEVELPDTLTTIGE
-780 HAFTYC
+780 NAFWLCNELKTIK
-786 SAMHSV
+786 
-792 SIPDSVTEIGAEAF
+792 IPSSVTEIGKRAF
-806 AGCSSLESVTIPDG
+806 GGCLELTEVELPEGLKTIGYAAFGSCGIKTVTIPGSVKEIPSEAFLLAYTQNVVIEEG
-820 VTKIG
+820 VEEIGEEAFYYNDQLKSITIPRSVKKIG
-825 SAAFE
+825 SNAFAK
-830 SCGSLKSV
+830 CTSLKSV
-838 TIPSSVTTIGEWA
+838 TISKNCNVASNAFPST
-851 FFGCDSLESVTIPG
+851 
-865 SVTEIGDWAFSDCG
+865 
-879 SLKSV
+879 
-884 TIPDSVTTIGEQAFS
+884 
-899 GCASLESVTIP
+899 
-910 GSVTEIGD
+910 
-918 WAFSDCVFLKS
+918 
-929 VTIPDSVTT
+929 
-938 IGECA
+938 
-943 FSGCAFLESV
+943 
-953 TIQGSVTEIGKD
+953 
-965 AFFFCSALKSVTI
+965 
-978 SRNCTVGQGAFDSG
+978 

>member
-47 LKAVTIPSSQG
+47 LKAVTIPASQG

-104 DHKMFP
+104 DHKMFR

-126 TPITSYLKQNHT
+126 TPITSLLRENRT
-138 FTRREVIQLGM
+138 FPRRKVIQLGI

-305 AILYTEGEAKMI
+305 AIRYTEGEAKMI

-455 QTPAEDHTER
+455 QTPAEDRTER
-465 AAVPVQPVQN
+465 VAAPVQPVQN

-594 GGASSTAAASTAD
+594 GNSQLPVAASSVSVSSSSVSSTASSKAASTA
-607 AIYTAGTYTAT
+607 
-618 AEGCLSDVTMTVT
+618 
-631 VSDKAITDVRVDASG
+631 ASSK
-646 ETAELGGKAAEELPG
+646 T
-661 EIIRSQS
+661 SSS
-668 TDVDGYTGATLTSDA
+668 TT
-683 IKQAAADCIAQ
+683 
-694 ASTGKA
+694 AST
-700 ASGLS
+700 S
-705 QKAADLID
+705 QNAADLID
-713 SGTCGEQA
+713 SGSCGKNA
-721 TWELYQDGTL
+721 TWELYKDGTM
-731 YIKGSGAMSDYSVS
+731 YIKGTGAMTDYD
-745 FDANNTAFCS
+745 FDYNTETKVTITNV
-755 APWYASHGSDIQ
+755 PWYATHLSSIKKI
-767 TVILEDG
+767 VIESG
-774 ITRIGE
+774 ITYVGAYSFMDCDAVTEVELPDTLTTIGE
-780 HAFTYC
+780 NAFWLCNELKTIK
-786 SAMHSV
+786 
-792 SIPDSVTEIGAEAF
+792 IPSSVTEIGKRAF
-806 AGCSSLESVTIPDG
+806 GGCLELTEVELPEGLKTIGYAAFDSCGIKTVTIPGSVKEIPSEAFLLAYTQNVVIEEG
-820 VTKIG
+820 VEEIGEEAFYYNDQLKSITIPRSVKKIG
-825 SAAFE
+825 SNAFAE
-830 SCGSLKSV
+830 CPSLKSV
-838 TIPSSVTTIGEWA
+838 TISKNCNVASNAFPST
-851 FFGCDSLESVTIPG
+851 
-865 SVTEIGDWAFSDCG
+865 
-879 SLKSV
+879 
-884 TIPDSVTTIGEQAFS
+884 
-899 GCASLESVTIP
+899 
-910 GSVTEIGD
+910 
-918 WAFSDCVFLKS
+918 
-929 VTIPDSVTT
+929 
-938 IGECA
+938 
-943 FSGCAFLESV
+943 
-953 TIQGSVTEIGKD
+953 
-965 AFFFCSALKSVTI
+965 
-978 SRNCTVGQGAFDSG
+978 

>member
-243 PPYPQPITP
+243 PPYPQPITL

-455 QTPAEDHTER
+455 QTPAEDRTER
-465 AAVPVQPVQN
+465 VAAPVQPVQN

-528 AEQAAAEEAA
+528 AQQAEEAARRAQEEAA
-538 RKAEAEQA
+538 RKAAAEQA
-546 AAAQAAQ
+546 EQPK
-553 QQETPAA
+553 PAA
-560 PAAPQKKGSKLPLA
+560 PAKKNGKLPLV
-574 IGGVAVA
+574 IGGVVVA
-581 AVVAVGGFALAGR
+581 AVVAVGGFALAGQ
-594 GGASSTAAASTAD
+594 GGTAD
-607 AIYTAGTYTAT
+607 SAADALYKAGTYTAT
-618 AEGCLSDVTMTVT
+618 AENDIGSVVVEMTF
-631 VSDKAITDVRVDASG
+631 SADAITDVSIDASSQTKG
-646 ETAELGGKAAEELPG
+646 IGQEAAQPLQEAILKA
-661 EIIRSQS
+661 QS
-668 TDVDGYTGATLTSDA
+668 ADVDGYTGATLTSDA

-731 YIKGSGAMSDYSVS
+731 YIKGSGAMSDYSIS
-745 FDANNTAFCS
+745 SDANDTSFCS
-755 APWYASHGSDIQ
+755 APWYASHRSDIQ
-767 TVILEDG
+767 TVIIEDG

-865 SVTEIGDWAFSDCG
+865 SVTEIGDWAFSDC
-879 SLKSV
+879 
-884 TIPDSVTTIGEQAFS
+884 
-899 GCASLESVTIP
+899 
-910 GSVTEIGD
+910 
-918 WAFSDCVFLKS
+918 VFLKS

>member
-305 AILYTEGEAKMI
+305 AIRYTEGEAKMI

-355 SEKPAKAEKDLPE
+355 SEKPAKAEKTLPE

-455 QTPAEDHTER
+455 QTPAEDRTER
-465 AAVPVQPVQN
+465 VAAPVQPVQN

-486 EAQAEKRRQEQQA
+486 EAQAEKRRQEEQA

-528 AEQAAAEEAA
+528 AQQAEEAARRAQEEAA
-538 RKAEAEQA
+538 RKAAAEQA
-546 AAAQAAQ
+546 EQPK
-553 QQETPAA
+553 PAA
-560 PAAPQKKGSKLPLA
+560 PAKKNGKLPLV
-574 IGGVAVA
+574 IGGVVVA
-581 AVVAVGGFALAGR
+581 AVVAVGGFALAGQ
-594 GGASSTAAASTAD
+594 GGTAD
-607 AIYTAGTYTAT
+607 SAADALYKAGTYTAT
-618 AEGCLSDVTMTVT
+618 AENDIGSVVVEMTF
-631 VSDKAITDVRVDASG
+631 SADAITDVSIDASSQTKG
-646 ETAELGGKAAEELPG
+646 IGQEAAQPLQEAILKA
-661 EIIRSQS
+661 QS
-668 TDVDGYTGATLTSDA
+668 ADVDGYTGATLTSDA

-731 YIKGSGAMSDYSVS
+731 YIKGSGAMSDYSIS
-745 FDANNTAFCS
+745 SDANDTSFCS
-755 APWYASHGSDIQ
+755 APWYASHRSDIQ
-767 TVILEDG
+767 TVIIEDG

-865 SVTEIGDWAFSDCG
+865 SVTEIGDWAFSDC
-879 SLKSV
+879 
-884 TIPDSVTTIGEQAFS
+884 
-899 GCASLESVTIP
+899 
-910 GSVTEIGD
+910 
-918 WAFSDCVFLKS
+918 VFLKS

>member
-164 HRDIKPANIFISE
+164 HRDIKPANIFISD

-348 WGKAHAD
+348 WGSTRAD

-455 QTPAEDHTER
+455 QTPAEDRTER
-465 AAVPVQPVQN
+465 VAAPVQPVQN

-553 QQETPAA
+553 QQAEPAVS
-560 PAAPQKKGSKLPLA
+560 QKKGSKLPLA

-594 GGASSTAAASTAD
+594 GGASGTAAASTAE

-618 AEGCLSDVTMTVT
+618 AEGCLSDVTVTVT

-646 ETAELGGKAAEELPG
+646 ETAELGGKAAEELPS

-683 IKQAAADCIAQ
+683 IKKAAADCIAQ
-694 ASTGKA
+694 ASGKKA
-700 ASGLS
+700 ASSQAASAAASSTVASSTTASSLS
-705 QKAADLID
+705 QNAADLID
-713 SGTCGEQA
+713 SGTCGKNA
-721 TWELYQDGTL
+721 TWELYKDGTL
-731 YIKGSGAMSDYSVS
+731 YIKGTGAMQDYNWNYNETTKIV
-745 FDANNTAFCS
+745 TTG
-755 APWYASHGSDIQ
+755 APWHDSHSAS
-767 TVILEDG
+767 VKKLVVEDG
-774 ITRIGE
+774 ITSIGNE
-780 HAFTYC
+780 AFSDC
-786 SAMHSV
+786 ESLVSAELAEGIT
-792 SIPDSVTEIGAEAF
+792 SIGDGTFTACRDLEKINIPNSVTSIGYDAFYSCWALPSLELPSGLSKLESSAVSFTAIKELTVPHGVKVVDSYLAAYNDNLTTVTLEEGVEEIWHRAFWGCEKLNNITIPRSVKKIEGEAF
-806 AGCSSLESVTIPDG
+806 LECT
-820 VTKIG
+820 
-825 SAAFE
+825 
-830 SCGSLKSV
+830 SLKSV
-838 TIPSSVTTIGEWA
+838 TISKNCNVASNAFPST
-851 FFGCDSLESVTIPG
+851 
-865 SVTEIGDWAFSDCG
+865 
-879 SLKSV
+879 
-884 TIPDSVTTIGEQAFS
+884 
-899 GCASLESVTIP
+899 
-910 GSVTEIGD
+910 
-918 WAFSDCVFLKS
+918 
-929 VTIPDSVTT
+929 
-938 IGECA
+938 
-943 FSGCAFLESV
+943 
-953 TIQGSVTEIGKD
+953 
-965 AFFFCSALKSVTI
+965 
-978 SRNCTVGQGAFDSG
+978 

>member
-305 AILYTEGEAKMI
+305 AIRYTEGEAKMI

-355 SEKPAKAEKDLPE
+355 SEKPAKAEKTLPE

-455 QTPAEDHTER
+455 QTPAEDRTER
-465 AAVPVQPVQN
+465 VAVPVQPVQN

-553 QQETPAA
+553 QQAEPAA
-560 PAAPQKKGSKLPLA
+560 PKKKGSKLPLA

-618 AEGCLSDVTMTVT
+618 AEGCLSDVTVTVT

-646 ETAELGGKAAEELPG
+646 ETAELGGKAAEELPS

-683 IKQAAADCIAQ
+683 IKKAAADCIAQ
-694 ASTGKA
+694 ASGKKA
-700 ASGLS
+700 ASSQAASAAASSTVASSTTASSLS
-705 QKAADLID
+705 QNAADLID
-713 SGTCGEQA
+713 SGSCGKNA
-721 TWELYQDGTL
+721 TWELYKDGTL
-731 YIKGSGAMSDYSVS
+731 YIKGSGAMQDYNWNYNETTKIV
-745 FDANNTAFCS
+745 TTG
-755 APWYASHGSDIQ
+755 APWHDSHSAS
-767 TVILEDG
+767 VKKLVVEDG
-774 ITRIGE
+774 ITSIGNDAFSDCE
-780 HAFTYC
+780 SLVSAELAEGITSIGDGAFTGCYDLEKIN
-786 SAMHSV
+786 
-792 SIPDSVTEIGAEAF
+792 IPNSVTSIGYDAFDSCWTLPSLELPSGLSKLESSAVSFTAFKELTVPHGVKVVDSYLAAYNDNLTTVTLEEGVEEIWHRAFWGCEKLNNITIPRSVKKIEEEAF
-806 AGCSSLESVTIPDG
+806 LECT
-820 VTKIG
+820 
-825 SAAFE
+825 
-830 SCGSLKSV
+830 SLKSV
-838 TIPSSVTTIGEWA
+838 TISKNCNVASNAFPST
-851 FFGCDSLESVTIPG
+851 
-865 SVTEIGDWAFSDCG
+865 
-879 SLKSV
+879 
-884 TIPDSVTTIGEQAFS
+884 
-899 GCASLESVTIP
+899 
-910 GSVTEIGD
+910 
-918 WAFSDCVFLKS
+918 
-929 VTIPDSVTT
+929 
-938 IGECA
+938 
-943 FSGCAFLESV
+943 
-953 TIQGSVTEIGKD
+953 
-965 AFFFCSALKSVTI
+965 
-978 SRNCTVGQGAFDSG
+978 

>member
-332 AAPEENDPN
+332 AAPEGNDPN

-465 AAVPVQPVQN
+465 VAVPVQPVQN

-546 AAAQAAQ
+546 VAAQAAQ
-553 QQETPAA
+553 QQAEPAVS
-560 PAAPQKKGSKLPLA
+560 QKKGSKLPLA

-594 GGASSTAAASTAD
+594 GGASGTAAASTAD

-618 AEGCLSDVTMTVT
+618 AEGCLSDVTVTVT

-646 ETAELGGKAAEELPG
+646 ETAELGGKAAEELPS

-683 IKQAAADCIAQ
+683 IKKAAADCIAQ
-694 ASTGKA
+694 ASGKKA
-700 ASGLS
+700 ASSQAASAAASSTVASSTTASSLS
-705 QKAADLID
+705 QNAADLID
-713 SGTCGEQA
+713 SGSCGKNA
-721 TWELYQDGTL
+721 TWELYKDGTL
-731 YIKGSGAMSDYSVS
+731 YIKGTGAMQDYNWNYNETTKIV
-745 FDANNTAFCS
+745 TTG
-755 APWYASHGSDIQ
+755 APWHDSHSAS
-767 TVILEDG
+767 VKKLVVEDG
-774 ITRIGE
+774 ITSIGNDAFSDCE
-780 HAFTYC
+780 SLVSAELAEGITSIGDGAFTGCYDLEKIN
-786 SAMHSV
+786 
-792 SIPDSVTEIGAEAF
+792 IPNSVTSIGYDAFDSCWTLPSLELPSGLSKLESSAVSFTAIKELTVPHGVKVVDSYLAAYNDNLTTVTLEEGVEEIWHRAFWGCEKLNNITIPRSVKKIEGEAF
-806 AGCSSLESVTIPDG
+806 LECT
-820 VTKIG
+820 
-825 SAAFE
+825 
-830 SCGSLKSV
+830 SLKSV
-838 TIPSSVTTIGEWA
+838 TISKNCNV
-851 FFGCDSLESVTIPG
+851 
-865 SVTEIGDWAFSDCG
+865 
-879 SLKSV
+879 
-884 TIPDSVTTIGEQAFS
+884 
-899 GCASLESVTIP
+899 AS
-910 GSVTEIGD
+910 
-918 WAFSDCVFLKS
+918 
-929 VTIPDSVTT
+929 
-938 IGECA
+938 
-943 FSGCAFLESV
+943 
-953 TIQGSVTEIGKD
+953 D
-965 AFFFCSALKSVTI
+965 AFPST
-978 SRNCTVGQGAFDSG
+978 

>member
-408 PAPAAEPAAPAVPQE
+408 PAPAAEPAAPVVPQE

-455 QTPAEDHTER
+455 QTPAEDRTER
-465 AAVPVQPVQN
+465 VAAPVQPVQN

-594 GGASSTAAASTAD
+594 GGASGTAAASTAE

-618 AEGCLSDVTMTVT
+618 AEGCLSDVTVTVT

-683 IKQAAADCIAQ
+683 IKKAAADCIAQ
-694 ASTGKA
+694 ASGKKA
-700 ASGLS
+700 ASSQAASAAASSTVASSTTASSLS
-705 QKAADLID
+705 QNAADLID
-713 SGTCGEQA
+713 SGSCGKNA
-721 TWELYQDGTL
+721 TWELYKDGTL
-731 YIKGSGAMSDYSVS
+731 YIKGTGAMQDYNWNYNETTKIV
-745 FDANNTAFCS
+745 TTG
-755 APWYASHGSDIQ
+755 APWHDSHSAS
-767 TVILEDG
+767 VKKLVVEDG
-774 ITRIGE
+774 ITSIGNDAFSDCE
-780 HAFTYC
+780 SLVSAELAEGITSIGDGAFTGCYDLEKIN
-786 SAMHSV
+786 
-792 SIPDSVTEIGAEAF
+792 IPNSVTSIGYDAFDSCWTLPSLELPSGLSKLESSAVSFTAIKELTVPHGVKVVDSYLAAYNDNLTTVTLEEGVEEIWHRAFWGCEKLNNITIPRSVKKIEGEAF
-806 AGCSSLESVTIPDG
+806 LECT
-820 VTKIG
+820 
-825 SAAFE
+825 
-830 SCGSLKSV
+830 SLKSV
-838 TIPSSVTTIGEWA
+838 TISKNCNV
-851 FFGCDSLESVTIPG
+851 
-865 SVTEIGDWAFSDCG
+865 
-879 SLKSV
+879 
-884 TIPDSVTTIGEQAFS
+884 
-899 GCASLESVTIP
+899 AS
-910 GSVTEIGD
+910 
-918 WAFSDCVFLKS
+918 
-929 VTIPDSVTT
+929 
-938 IGECA
+938 
-943 FSGCAFLESV
+943 
-953 TIQGSVTEIGKD
+953 D
-965 AFFFCSALKSVTI
+965 AFPST
-978 SRNCTVGQGAFDSG
+978 

>member
-408 PAPAAEPAAPAVPQE
+408 PAPAAEPAAPVVPQE

-455 QTPAEDHTER
+455 QTPAEDRTER
-465 AAVPVQPVQN
+465 VAVPVQPVQN

-546 AAAQAAQ
+546 VAAQAAQ
-553 QQETPAA
+553 QQAEPAVS
-560 PAAPQKKGSKLPLA
+560 QKKGSKLPLA

-594 GGASSTAAASTAD
+594 GGASGTAAASTAD

-618 AEGCLSDVTMTVT
+618 AEGCLSDVTVTVT

-683 IKQAAADCIAQ
+683 IKKAAADCIAQ
-694 ASTGKA
+694 ASGKKA
-700 ASGLS
+700 ASSQAASAAASSTVASSTTASSLS
-705 QKAADLID
+705 QNAADLID
-713 SGTCGEQA
+713 SGSCGKNA
-721 TWELYQDGTL
+721 TWELYKDGTL
-731 YIKGSGAMSDYSVS
+731 YIKGTGAMQDYNWNYNETTKIV
-745 FDANNTAFCS
+745 TTG
-755 APWYASHGSDIQ
+755 APWHDSHSAS
-767 TVILEDG
+767 VKKLVVEDG
-774 ITRIGE
+774 ITSIGND
-780 HAFTYC
+780 AFSDC
-786 SAMHSV
+786 ESLVSAELAEGIT
-792 SIPDSVTEIGAEAF
+792 SIGDGTFTACRDLEKINIPNSVTSIGYDAFDSCWTLPSLELPSGLSKLESSAVSFTAIKELTVPHGVKVVDSYLAAYNDNLTTVTLEEGVEEIWHRAFWGCEKLNNITIPRSVKKIEGEAF
-806 AGCSSLESVTIPDG
+806 LECT
-820 VTKIG
+820 
-825 SAAFE
+825 
-830 SCGSLKSV
+830 SLKSV
-838 TIPSSVTTIGEWA
+838 TISKNCNVASNAFPST
-851 FFGCDSLESVTIPG
+851 
-865 SVTEIGDWAFSDCG
+865 
-879 SLKSV
+879 
-884 TIPDSVTTIGEQAFS
+884 
-899 GCASLESVTIP
+899 
-910 GSVTEIGD
+910 
-918 WAFSDCVFLKS
+918 
-929 VTIPDSVTT
+929 
-938 IGECA
+938 
-943 FSGCAFLESV
+943 
-953 TIQGSVTEIGKD
+953 
-965 AFFFCSALKSVTI
+965 
-978 SRNCTVGQGAFDSG
+978 

>member
-305 AILYTEGEAKMI
+305 AIRYTEGEAKMI

-408 PAPAAEPAAPAVPQE
+408 PAPAAEPAAPVVPQE

-455 QTPAEDHTER
+455 QTPAEDRTER
-465 AAVPVQPVQN
+465 VAAPVQPVQN

-528 AEQAAAEEAA
+528 AQQAEEAARRAQEEAA
-538 RKAEAEQA
+538 RKAAAEQA
-546 AAAQAAQ
+546 EQPK
-553 QQETPAA
+553 PAA
-560 PAAPQKKGSKLPLA
+560 PAKKNGKLPLV
-574 IGGVAVA
+574 IGGVVVA
-581 AVVAVGGFALAGR
+581 AVVAVGGFALAGQ
-594 GGASSTAAASTAD
+594 GGTAD
-607 AIYTAGTYTAT
+607 SAADALYKAGTYTAT
-618 AEGCLSDVTMTVT
+618 AENDIGSVVVEMTF
-631 VSDKAITDVRVDASG
+631 SADAITDVSIDASSQTKG
-646 ETAELGGKAAEELPG
+646 IGQEAAQPLQEAILKA
-661 EIIRSQS
+661 QS
-668 TDVDGYTGATLTSDA
+668 ADVDGYTGATLTSDA

-731 YIKGSGAMSDYSVS
+731 YIKGSGAMSDYSIS
-745 FDANNTAFCS
+745 SDANDTSFCS
-755 APWYASHGSDIQ
+755 APWYASHRSDIQ
-767 TVILEDG
+767 TVIIEDG

-865 SVTEIGDWAFSDCG
+865 SVTEIGDWAFSDC
-879 SLKSV
+879 
-884 TIPDSVTTIGEQAFS
+884 
-899 GCASLESVTIP
+899 
-910 GSVTEIGD
+910 
-918 WAFSDCVFLKS
+918 VFLKS

>member
-408 PAPAAEPAAPAVPQE
+408 PAPAAEPAAPVVPQE

-455 QTPAEDHTER
+455 QTPAEDRTER
-465 AAVPVQPVQN
+465 VAVPVQPVQN

-594 GGASSTAAASTAD
+594 GGASGTAAASTAE

-618 AEGCLSDVTMTVT
+618 AEGCLSDVTVTVT

-683 IKQAAADCIAQ
+683 IKKAAADCIAQ
-694 ASTGKA
+694 ASGKKA
-700 ASGLS
+700 ASSQAASAAASSTVASSTTASSLS
-705 QKAADLID
+705 QNAADLID
-713 SGTCGEQA
+713 SGSCGKNA
-721 TWELYQDGTL
+721 TWELYKDGTL
-731 YIKGSGAMSDYSVS
+731 YIKGTGAMTDYD
-745 FDANNTAFCS
+745 FDYNTETKVTITNV
-755 APWYASHGSDIQ
+755 PWYATHLSSIKKI
-767 TVILEDG
+767 VIESG
-774 ITRIGE
+774 ITHVGAYSFMDCDAVTEVELPDTLTTIGE
-780 HAFTYC
+780 NAFWMC
-786 SAMHSV
+786 DALKAIK
-792 SIPDSVTEIGAEAF
+792 IPSGVTEIGEWAFSGCLGLTEVELPEGLKTIGHMAFNDCGAETVTIPGSVKKIPSEAF
-806 AGCSSLESVTIPDG
+806 WFAYAQNVVIEEGVEEIGEEAFYYNDQLKSVTIPRS
-820 VTKIG
+820 VKKID
-825 SAAFE
+825 SNAFAE
-830 SCGSLKSV
+830 CPSLKSV
-838 TIPSSVTTIGEWA
+838 TISKNCNV
-851 FFGCDSLESVTIPG
+851 
-865 SVTEIGDWAFSDCG
+865 
-879 SLKSV
+879 
-884 TIPDSVTTIGEQAFS
+884 
-899 GCASLESVTIP
+899 AS
-910 GSVTEIGD
+910 
-918 WAFSDCVFLKS
+918 
-929 VTIPDSVTT
+929 
-938 IGECA
+938 
-943 FSGCAFLESV
+943 
-953 TIQGSVTEIGKD
+953 D
-965 AFFFCSALKSVTI
+965 AFPST
-978 SRNCTVGQGAFDSG
+978 